1 MNKKISKY
9 YDQKQASEY
18 EARRNNLVWHA
29 ESEVF
34 DKIKNRIASKYH
46 NSMEVLDVGAGT
58 GRIVKSLLNYEP
70 LKVYAIEPS
79 EIGIK
84 KINKDG

>member
-34 DKIKNRIASKYH
+34 DKIKNI
-46 NSMEVLDVGAGT
+46 
-58 GRIVKSLLNYEP
+58 SLN
-70 LKVYAIEPS
+70 
-79 EIGIK
+79 
-84 KINKDG
+84 